1 MKVIVINGLPRS
13 GKSTFVEFCKESD
26 ADVYNISTVDE
37 VKEKAKLLGWDGVK
51 DEPGRRFLSDLK
63 DALTLYCDGPFR
75 YVAEKIEAVK
85 DNENALCFVHC
96 REPKEIQRFVDEYN
110 AKTLFIRRAAADDI
124 VSNHADAQVYDF
136 DYDFVYSNDGSLEKL
151 ARDAISFAN
160 WIIKK

>member
-1 MKVIVINGLPRS
+1 MKVIIVNGPPRS
-13 GKSTFVEFCKESD
+13 GKSTFVNFCKESD
-26 ADVYNISTVDE
+26 ADVYNFSTIDG

-63 DALTLYCDGPFR
+63 DALTLYCDGPFQEI
-75 YVAEKIEAVK
+75 AAKLKAI
-85 DNENALCFVHC
+85 DNENALCFIHC